1 MRPQMRLRRLLSFCA
16 ISALL
21 LLLMPIYEACCQ
33 NYVEYK
39 VQVNGDNSADW
50 AITRI
55 SGIDTDIDVSGFQ
68 ERVIT
73 LVDTAANETH
83 REMAVDEGSLQMID
97 DISWETQ
104 SRKTVYA
111 FTWQNFSIAEN
122 GKITFG
128 DVFRVANFF
137 GQLYG
142 DGALQISYPPMYS
155 VLSVSP
161 RPDDRDDSVQTLDWL
176 GTEYFINGE
185 HEIALVDKSQSA
197 NGDWWQQYTIIGA
210 GLATAVAA
218 LLAGVYV
225 FRRRKS
231 KARASQIGAAAGVP
245 FFESDEEKIIKLIRS
260 SGGNMRQSAITE
272 QCGFSKAKTSQLLTA
287 LEQKGLITRYKRGR
301 DKIVTLKERVTG
313 EHP

>member
-1 MRPQMRLRRLLSFCA
+1 MRIRRLLSFCA

-21 LLLMPIYEACCQ
+21 LLLMPLYEARCQ
-33 NYVEYK
+33 NYIEYK
-39 VQVNGDNSADW
+39 VQINGDNSADW
-50 AITRI
+50 TITRV
-55 SGIDTDIDVSGFQ
+55 SGINTDIDVVGFQ

-83 REMAVDEGSLQMID
+83 REMSVDEGSLQMID
-97 DISWETQ
+97 EIFWETR

-111 FTWQNFSIAEN
+111 FTWQNFSISEN

-128 DVFRVANFF
+128 DAFRVTDFF

-142 DGALQISYPPMYS
+142 DGALQINYPSAYA

-161 RPDDRDDSVQTLDWL
+161 RPDQRDDSAQTLKWL

-185 HEIALVDKSQSA
+185 HEIILADKSR
-197 NGDWWQQYTIIGA
+197 DLWQQYAVIGA
-210 GLATAVAA
+210 GLAVAVAV

-231 KARASQIGAAAGVP
+231 KDRASKTAALAGVP
-245 FFESDEEKIIKLIRS
+245 LFESDEEKIIKILRS

-272 QCGFSKAKTSQLLTA
+272 QCRFSKAKTSQLLA
-287 LEQKGLITRYKRGR
+287 A
-301 DKIVTLKERVTG
+301 
-313 EHP
+313 

>member
-1 MRPQMRLRRLLSFCA
+1 MRLRRLFSFCA

-21 LLLMPIYEACCQ
+21 LLFMPIYEACCQ

-39 VQVNGDNSADW
+39 VQVNVDNSADW
-50 AITRI
+50 EITRI

-73 LVDTAANETH
+73 LVDAAANETH
-83 REMAVDEGSLQMID
+83 REMAVDEGSLQMMD

-111 FTWQNFSIAEN
+111 FKWQNFSVVED

-128 DVFRVANFF
+128 DVFRVADFF

-142 DGALQISYPPMYS
+142 DGALQISYQPMYS

-161 RPDDRDDSVQTLDWL
+161 RPDDRDDSVQTLKWL

-185 HEIALVDKSQSA
+185 HEIVLVDKSQSA
-197 NGDWWQQYTIIGA
+197 SGDWWQQYALIGA
-210 GLATAVAA
+210 GLAVAVAA

-231 KARASQIGAAAGVP
+231 KAIATKTAAAAGMP
-245 FFESDEEKIIKLIRS
+245 LFESDTEKIVKLIRS

-272 QCGFSKAKTSQLLTA
+272 QCGFSKAKTSQLLAA
-287 LEQKGLITRYKRGR
+287 LEQKGVITRYKRGR
-301 DKIVTLKERVTG
+301 DKIVTLNERATG